1 MKTSQHLY
9 LLLCFRKWMKKPLR
23 KSNFLTSSLKTPVV
37 LAESLG
43 FFVTVSLM
51 FLFLHV
57 FISSDVF
64 GCFHCWLY
72 LSISLFLH
80 CCCYCECYGFE
91 RAFFTLRSFFSYTS
105 SCFYQGFPGAGSSAL
120 KVAGSP
126 TEVRKT
132 DPAHLFVWITQYSA
146 KGISR

>member
-1 MKTSQHLY
+1 
-9 LLLCFRKWMKKPLR
+9 MKKPLR

-91 RAFFTLRSFFSYTS
+91 RAFFTLRSFFLTLLPAFIKASLELEVQPWRLQVLPLRFEKQTRPTCLFES
-105 SCFYQGFPGAGSSAL
+105 HSIQQKVLVGRFHLCIKAL
-120 KVAGSP
+120 RN
-126 TEVRKT
+126 T
-132 DPAHLFVWITQYSA
+132 I
-146 KGISR
+146 